1 MDGEGSS
8 VACFCTQVVIL
19 FGTWSLGASN
29 IDKIVTKMPF
39 VETLQYSNLYRIKEI
54 RDEIDIIDDLV

>member
-1 MDGEGSS
+1 M
-8 VACFCTQVVIL
+8 
-19 FGTWSLGASN
+19 SLGASN

>member
-1 MDGEGSS
+1 MLCSFNCYDSKQQFH
-8 VACFCTQVVIL
+8 AM
-19 FGTWSLGASN
+19 SLGASN